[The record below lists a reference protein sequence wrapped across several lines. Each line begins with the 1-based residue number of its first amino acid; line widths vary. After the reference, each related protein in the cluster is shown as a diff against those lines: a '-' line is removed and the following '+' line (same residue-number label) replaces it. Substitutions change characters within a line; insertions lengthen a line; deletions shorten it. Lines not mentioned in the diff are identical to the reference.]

1 LVRKYQL
8 SDHWYPSDLQRQ
20 AKVDEYLGWHGGN
33 LRRGAGFLLFQ
44 KYFGPKFA
52 GFTPDPEAVK
62 DLEGTL
68 KKSKDMME
76 NYFLKDK
83 KFIGGDE
90 ICIADLQAMSEFT
103 QFWMVHIDPTEG
115 YPKIAQ
121 WMKDV
126 QAAVGPAFDTVH
138 KLAYNIRD
146 QNMFPAN

>member
-1 LVRKYQL
+1 M
-8 SDHWYPSDLQRQ
+8 
-20 AKVDEYLGWHGGN
+20 AT
-33 LRRGAGFLLFQ
+33 
-44 KYFGPKFA
+44 
-52 GFTPDPEAVK
+52 TPNPEAVK
-62 DLEGTL
+62 NLEGTL

-83 KFIGGDE
+83 KFIGGDQ

-115 YPKIAQ
+115 YPRIAQ

-126 QAAVGPAFDTVH
+126 QAAVGPAFDEVH
-138 KLAYNIRD
+138 KVAYDVRD